1 MVVLTIKR
9 LELSRLRAVS
19 MYRCLPSMLTCTFVY
34 KLSITVAQTDNAILV
49 KPGEKMHRSILIYFE
64 ALLMK

>member
-49 KPGEKMHRSILIYFE
+49 KPGGKNAQKYTYLF
-64 ALLMK
+64 